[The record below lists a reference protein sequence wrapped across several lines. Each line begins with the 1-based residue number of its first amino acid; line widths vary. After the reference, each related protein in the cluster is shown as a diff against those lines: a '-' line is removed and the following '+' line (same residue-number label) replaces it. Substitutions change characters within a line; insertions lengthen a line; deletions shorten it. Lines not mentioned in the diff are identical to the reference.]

1 MSVDCRE
8 KLPRNAG
15 IEHALSGRDEQQPTI
30 GHEIEVAG
38 LAAVGGG
45 QHRVTGPG
53 QRAGERTARAGRRVP
68 AAEWSRSWA
77 KGRARFTRMTPPDA
91 TSG

>member
-38 LAAVGGG
+38 LAAVGGR

-53 QRAGERTARAGRRVP
+53 QRAGERTARADVVFQQQNGRDYGRRGAPVSH
-68 AAEWSRSWA
+68 E
-77 KGRARFTRMTPPDA
+77 
-91 TSG
+91 